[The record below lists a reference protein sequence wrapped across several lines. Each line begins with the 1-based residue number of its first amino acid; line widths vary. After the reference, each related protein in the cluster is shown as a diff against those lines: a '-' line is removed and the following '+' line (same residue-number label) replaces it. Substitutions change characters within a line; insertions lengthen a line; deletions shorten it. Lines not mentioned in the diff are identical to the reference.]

1 MFRQSK
7 FAPVK
12 SGEAYDIQQAIYINE
27 NVTDLYALSSAGGG
41 TLSPAFD
48 TSQVLQASPSLTLDP
63 ALANLW
69 DTAAPDYVAGGYSR
83 NAKSSFDG
91 LDQYTLGKQSCGAYM
106 FISADAHENIQV
118 DGDSIQSYEIIPFG
132 QQNSI
137 NIPLVFQYRMT
148 DYFGVT
154 SGSGLGNIAGDSTGS
169 TVNLTYSKK
178 LGFDI
183 YPNNSD
189 VVQFDIQISASYR
202 SDRLSIANFPQASVT
217 KGLNDLEKV
226 VAGLR
231 PSLNQTV
238 ISTTP
243 PANLGFSGKGG

>member
-1 MFRQSK
+1 
-7 FAPVK
+7 
-12 SGEAYDIQQAIYINE
+12 
-27 NVTDLYALSSAGGG
+27 
-41 TLSPAFD
+41 
-48 TSQVLQASPSLTLDP
+48 
-63 ALANLW
+63 
-69 DTAAPDYVAGGYSR
+69 
-83 NAKSSFDG
+83 
-91 LDQYTLGKQSCGAYM
+91 M
-106 FISADAHENIQV
+106 FISADSHENIQV
-118 DGDSIQSYEIIPFG
+118 DGDSIQSYEIVPFG

-137 NIPLVFQYRMT
+137 SIPLVFQYRMT

-154 SGSGLGNIAGDSTGS
+154 GGTAGSGLGNIAGDSTGS
-169 TVNLTYSKK
+169 TVNLNYAKK

-189 VVQFDIQISASYR
+189 VVQFDIEISASYR

-238 ISTTP
+238 ISTTTS
-243 PANLGFSGKGG
+243 ANLGTPSR